1 MILNNYTK
9 EISYNLK
16 LSYPIILGL
25 LGHTLVG
32 MIDNIMVGKLDP
44 TNLAAVSLG
53 NSFIFIAMSIGFGFS
68 AAITPVVA
76 ESHSKNHT
84 IDLKKSFVNGFLMCL
99 ILGVFL
105 FLAIILCKP
114 LLFMLDQPKNVV
126 NLAIPYLEI
135 VAASLIPLLMFQALK
150 QYSDGLSLT
159 SNPMYATVLAN
170 IINVVVNYILIF
182 GKFGFPAMGIIGAAI
197 GTLVSRVIMFS
208 FLFFLLYK
216 KDIIK
221 NYIKDIFRFIIDKS
235 MIEKILSLGFP
246 TSLQMLFEV
255 GIFTSA
261 IWLSG
266 LLGEITQSANQIVLN
281 ISSMTFM
288 IASGLGVSAAIRS
301 GNQKG
306 LENYKELKRISLSIL
321 LLGIFF
327 ALIFTL
333 LIIIFREYLPY
344 IYIDISDI
352 YNYEK
357 NIIIVQKSAKLF
369 IIVALFQLFDS
380 AQVIILGALRGM
392 QDVKIPTVIVFIAY
406 WVIGFPIS
414 FYFGHINMLQ
424 EIGIWIGLLCGL
436 LFSAVFLYL
445 RFNLGLLT
453 VKKCLIKN
461 S

>member
-1 MILNNYTK
+1 LILNNYTK

-53 NSFIFIAMSIGFGFS
+53 NSFIFIAMSIGIGFS

-76 ESHSKNHT
+76 EAHSKNHT

-105 FLAIILCKP
+105 FLAIILFKP

-159 SNPMYATVLAN
+159 SNPMYATLLAN

-197 GTLVSRVIMFS
+197 GTLVSRIIMFS

-344 IYIDISDI
+344 IYIDISDV

-414 FYFGHINMLQ
+414 FYFGDINMLK

-445 RFNLGLLT
+445 RFNYLT
-453 VKKCLIKN
+453 NRKIQN
-461 S
+461 A

>member
-53 NSFIFIAMSIGFGFS
+53 NSFIFIAMSIGIGFS

-76 ESHSKNHT
+76 EAHSKNHT

-105 FLAIILCKP
+105 FLAIILFKP

-159 SNPMYATVLAN
+159 SNPMYATLLAN

-197 GTLVSRVIMFS
+197 GTLVSRIIMFS

-306 LENYKELKRISLSIL
+306 LENHKELKRISLSIL

-344 IYIDISDI
+344 IYIDISDV

-392 QDVKIPTVIVFIAY
+392 QDVKIPTIIVYIAY

-414 FYFGHINMLQ
+414 FYFGDINMLK

-445 RFNLGLLT
+445 RFNYLT
-453 VKKCLIKN
+453 NRKIQN
-461 S
+461 A

>member
-53 NSFIFIAMSIGFGFS
+53 NSFIFIAMSIGIGFS

-76 ESHSKNHT
+76 EAHSKNHT

-197 GTLVSRVIMFS
+197 GTLVSRIIMFS

-255 GIFTSA
+255 GIFTTA

-306 LENYKELKRISLSIL
+306 LENYQELKRISLSIL

-344 IYIDISDI
+344 IYIDISDV

-380 AQVIILGALRGM
+380 AQVIILGCLLYTSPSPR
-392 QDVKIPTVIVFIAY
+392 D
-406 WVIGFPIS
+406 IS
-414 FYFGHINMLQ
+414 GSRMPS
-424 EIGIWIGLLCGL
+424 
-436 LFSAVFLYL
+436 SA
-445 RFNLGLLT
+445 
-453 VKKCLIKN
+453 
-461 S
+461 

>member
-1 MILNNYTK
+1 M
-9 EISYNLK
+9 
-16 LSYPIILGL
+16 
-25 LGHTLVG
+25 
-32 MIDNIMVGKLDP
+32 
-44 TNLAAVSLG
+44 
-53 NSFIFIAMSIGFGFS
+53 
-68 AAITPVVA
+68 
-76 ESHSKNHT
+76 
-84 IDLKKSFVNGFLMCL
+84 
-99 ILGVFL
+99 
-105 FLAIILCKP
+105 
-114 LLFMLDQPKNVV
+114 
-126 NLAIPYLEI
+126 
-135 VAASLIPLLMFQALK
+135 
-150 QYSDGLSLT
+150 
-159 SNPMYATVLAN
+159 
-170 IINVVVNYILIF
+170 VNYILIF

-197 GTLVSRVIMFS
+197 GTLVSRIIMFS
-208 FLFFLLYK
+208 FLFFLLFK

-221 NYIKDIFRFIIDKS
+221 NYIKDTFRFIIDKS
-235 MIEKILSLGFP
+235 MIEKILSIGFP

-344 IYIDISDI
+344 IYIDISDV

-414 FYFGHINMLQ
+414 FYFGDINMLQ

-445 RFNLGLLT
+445 RFNYLA
-453 VKKCLIKN
+453 N
-461 S
+461 SKIHNA

>member
-53 NSFIFIAMSIGFGFS
+53 NSFIFIAMSIGIGFS

-76 ESHSKNHT
+76 EAHSKNHT

-105 FLAIILCKP
+105 FLAIILFKP

-159 SNPMYATVLAN
+159 SNPMYATLLAN

-197 GTLVSRVIMFS
+197 GTLVSRIIMFS

-344 IYIDISDI
+344 IYIDISDV

-392 QDVKIPTVIVFIAY
+392 QDVKIPTIIVYIAY

-414 FYFGHINMLQ
+414 FYFGDINMLK

-445 RFNLGLLT
+445 RFNYLT
-453 VKKCLIKN
+453 NRKIQN
-461 S
+461 A

>member
-1 MILNNYTK
+1 
-9 EISYNLK
+9 
-16 LSYPIILGL
+16 
-25 LGHTLVG
+25 
-32 MIDNIMVGKLDP
+32 
-44 TNLAAVSLG
+44 
-53 NSFIFIAMSIGFGFS
+53 
-68 AAITPVVA
+68 
-76 ESHSKNHT
+76 
-84 IDLKKSFVNGFLMCL
+84 
-99 ILGVFL
+99 
-105 FLAIILCKP
+105 
-114 LLFMLDQPKNVV
+114 
-126 NLAIPYLEI
+126 
-135 VAASLIPLLMFQALK
+135 
-150 QYSDGLSLT
+150 YSDGLSLT

-197 GTLVSRVIMFS
+197 GTLVSRIIMFS
-208 FLFFLLYK
+208 FLFFLLYE

-344 IYIDISDI
+344 IYIDISDV

-414 FYFGHINMLQ
+414 FYFGDINMLQ

-445 RFNLGLLT
+445 RFNYLA
-453 VKKCLIKN
+453 N
-461 S
+461 SKIHNA

>member
-53 NSFIFIAMSIGFGFS
+53 NSFIFIAMSIGIGFS

-76 ESHSKNHT
+76 EAHSKNHT
-84 IDLKKSFVNGFLMCL
+84 IDLKKSFVNGFLMCF
-99 ILGVFL
+99 ILGFFL
-105 FLAIILCKP
+105 FLAILLFKP
-114 LLFMLDQPKNVV
+114 LLFLLDQPKNVV
-126 NLAIPYLEI
+126 DLAIPYLEI
-135 VAASLIPLLMFQALK
+135 VAASLIPLLMFQSLK

-159 SNPMYATVLAN
+159 ANPMYATILAN

-197 GTLVSRVIMFS
+197 GTLISRIIMFS

-216 KDIIK
+216 KEIIK
-221 NYIKDIFRFIIDKS
+221 NYIKDLVRFIINKS
-235 MIEKILSLGFP
+235 MIKKILSLGFP

-306 LENYKELKRISLSIL
+306 LENYRELKRISQSIL
-321 LLGIFF
+321 LLGVFF
-327 ALIFTL
+327 AFIFSLLIF
-333 LIIIFREYLPY
+333 IFREYLPY
-344 IYIDISDI
+344 IYIDITDV

-357 NIIIVQKSAKLF
+357 NILIVEKSAKLF

-392 QDVKIPTVIVFIAY
+392 QDVKIPTVIVFISY
-406 WVIGFPIS
+406 WIVGFPIS
-414 FYFGHINMLQ
+414 FYYGDIDKFQ
-424 EIGIWIGLLCGL
+424 ETGIWIGLLCGL

-445 RFNLGLLT
+445 RFNFLAN
-453 VKKCLIKN
+453 KKIKN
-461 S
+461 VG

>member
-53 NSFIFIAMSIGFGFS
+53 NSFIFIAMSIGIGFS

-76 ESHSKNHT
+76 EAHSKNHT

-197 GTLVSRVIMFS
+197 GTLVSRIIMFS

-344 IYIDISDI
+344 IYIDISDV

-392 QDVKIPTVIVFIAY
+392 QDVKIPTIIVYIAY

-414 FYFGHINMLQ
+414 FYFGDINMLK

-445 RFNLGLLT
+445 RFNYLT
-453 VKKCLIKN
+453 NRKIQN
-461 S
+461 A